1 MTETDTGILG
11 NLKKVIE
18 KTERLGI
25 VDHCRSAKDV
35 VIKVL
40 EASKEASERK
50 SGIKGLSTGFFDLDY
65 RLEGLQKRNM
75 ILLAGRKW
83 MGMTELALSIA
94 HHAFMKENVMTA
106 IFSPL
111 YSGEHI
117 MEMFLSME
125 SNQYA
130 GAIHRGL
137 RNPEEMVA
145 LEKSVEE
152 LSEAPLF
159 IDDNPCLTIENI
171 RKKCLNLNRDNDN
184 KVGLVVVDCLQFI
197 DCDGDE
203 TGKEMKKKIAKS
215 LKNLAVEI
223 DCPVIVISELSSD
236 GEKKWNERPELS
248 DIDDSDYTKLY
259 ADVIL
264 FLYMDKFDDIKEPDN
279 REAEVILAKHR
290 DGFCGKIKLRPD
302 LGYSRFRNMVL

>member
-1 MTETDTGILG
+1 MAETDIGIIG
-11 NLKKVIE
+11 DLKKVIE
-18 KTERLGI
+18 KTECLGI
-25 VDHCRSAKDV
+25 ADHCRSAKDV
-35 VIKVL
+35 VSKVL

-65 RLEGLQKRNM
+65 RLEGLQKGNL

-106 IFSPL
+106 IFSPR

-117 MEMFLSME
+117 MEMSLSME
-125 SNQYA
+125 SNQYG

-137 RNPEEMVA
+137 RSPEERVA
-145 LEKSVEE
+145 LEKSAEE

-171 RKKCLNLNRDNDN
+171 RKKCLNLNRNNDN
-184 KVGLVVVDCLQFI
+184 KVGLVVVDCLQFL

-223 DCPVIVISELSSD
+223 DCPVIIISELSSD
-236 GEKKWNERPELS
+236 GEKKWNERSELC

-264 FLYMDKFDDIKEPDN
+264 FLYMDKFEDIKEPRN

-290 DGFCGKIKLRPD
+290 DGFYGKIRLRPD